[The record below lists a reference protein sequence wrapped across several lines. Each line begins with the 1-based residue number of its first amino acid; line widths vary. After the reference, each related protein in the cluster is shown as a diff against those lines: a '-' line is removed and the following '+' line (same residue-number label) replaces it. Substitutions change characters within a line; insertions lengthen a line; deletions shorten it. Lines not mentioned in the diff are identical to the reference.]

1 MTALALA
8 HLVGAGKVAYEDK
21 VSKYWPEF
29 CCHGKEDWY
38 EMFNYTTYLHVILTP
53 LLFVS

>member
-8 HLVGAGKVAYEDK
+8 HLVGTGKVAYEDK

-38 EMFNYTTYLHVILTP
+38 EIFTYTT
-53 LLFVS
+53 FV